1 MIGWQKRDRLGRPMH
16 PWEVVTLDQLEPQ
29 ARLLII
35 KQARLAARDFF
46 EEQREEA
53 AEERRIER
61 EALSID
67 VGRRVQEA
75 LAPLANFPRQ
85 SGATPEDRCES

>member
-16 PWEVVTLDQLEPQ
+16 PWEVVTLDQLEPH

-53 AEERRIER
+53 AEERRVER
-61 EALSID
+61 EALSIE
-67 VGRRVQEA
+67 VGHRVQEA
-75 LAPLANFPRQ
+75 LRPLQNFPTQ
-85 SGATPEDRCES
+85 PGSPEDRCES